1 MKNKELGDRTVPIN
15 SHHYVIN
22 SIGEGSSPPVGQIH
36 LNTHTRWD
44 IIESFVLN
52 QAERKGKD
60 FNPYIRDTRISG
72 RQNVNRITR
81 GRVGINN
88 RVVF

>member
-1 MKNKELGDRTVPIN
+1 MKNKKLGDRTVPIN

-36 LNTHTRWD
+36 LNTHARWD
-44 IIESFVLN
+44 IFERLVLH
-52 QAERKGKD
+52 QAERNGKD
-60 FNPYIRDTRISG
+60 FNPYIEAACISR
-72 RQNVNRITR
+72 RQDIDCFTR